1 MMLPES
7 PLQTQMETQAIEEQ
21 RRVAERRAEELGL
34 FAEGS
39 EPAER
44 RPHFLD
50 RIRRLLR
57 AIRRADR

>member
-21 RRVAERRAEELGL
+21 RRAAERRAEELRL
-34 FAEGS
+34 FADES
-39 EPAER
+39 APAER

-50 RIRRLLR
+50 PIRRLLR